1 MIKKCFVRLVAT
13 NPSRGRETSEV
24 GRGVASKDEGSDVN
38 KYSRAESNNVGVQP
52 MPSGELVKC
61 DSERV
66 VTQKW
71 TTEKIQ
77 TLLVVQGKED
87 HYLSWRPNVGRYQR
101 YRSKPE
107 VRGELR
113 VKILEEGRHFIDPCM
128 SMWSESLCCEVPRFP
143 TAMKDCCPGYRPDLD
158 P

>member
-1 MIKKCFVRLVAT
+1 MQASMTQEAWLKMGYT
-13 NPSRGRETSEV
+13 HPSRTPRLGVIFIDSKGLFAEGLVPNTWYTTV
-24 GRGVASKDEGSDVN
+24 GCKLHGIQEPDCGGKYPRSLGVPWHRWVTGSVPVLKN
-38 KYSRAESNNVGVQP
+38 PVPQLA
-52 MPSGELVKC
+52 
-61 DSERV
+61 
-66 VTQKW
+66 
-71 TTEKIQ
+71 
-77 TLLVVQGKED
+77 
-87 HYLSWRPNVGRYQR
+87 PNVGRYQR

-128 SMWSESLCCEVPRFP
+128 STWSESLCCEVPRFP

>member
-1 MIKKCFVRLVAT
+1 MC
-13 NPSRGRETSEV
+13 
-24 GRGVASKDEGSDVN
+24 SDVIDSSTN
-38 KYSRAESNNVGVQP
+38 KQQ
-52 MPSGELVKC
+52 C
-61 DSERV
+61 RV
-66 VTQKW
+66 NKRDQRV
-71 TTEKIQ
+71 
-77 TLLVVQGKED
+77 D
-87 HYLSWRPNVGRYQR
+87 WRPNVGRYQR

-128 SMWSESLCCEVPRFP
+128 STWSESLCCEVPRFP

>member
-1 MIKKCFVRLVAT
+1 MQHAKKKRKPGKYPRSLGVPWHRWVTGSVPVLK
-13 NPSRGRETSEV
+13 NPV
-24 GRGVASKDEGSDVN
+24 PQLA
-38 KYSRAESNNVGVQP
+38 
-52 MPSGELVKC
+52 
-61 DSERV
+61 
-66 VTQKW
+66 
-71 TTEKIQ
+71 
-77 TLLVVQGKED
+77 
-87 HYLSWRPNVGRYQR
+87 PNVGRYQR

-128 SMWSESLCCEVPRFP
+128 STWSESLCCEFPRFP

>member
-1 MIKKCFVRLVAT
+1 MYSDTGPMSTTRQYHLCLAASPAFFQRAVKLHSSNKGKYPRSLGVHWHRWVTGSVPVLKNPVPQLV
-13 NPSRGRETSEV
+13 
-24 GRGVASKDEGSDVN
+24 
-38 KYSRAESNNVGVQP
+38 
-52 MPSGELVKC
+52 
-61 DSERV
+61 
-66 VTQKW
+66 
-71 TTEKIQ
+71 
-77 TLLVVQGKED
+77 
-87 HYLSWRPNVGRYQR
+87 PNVGRYQL

-128 SMWSESLCCEVPRFP
+128 STWSESLCCEVPRFP